1 MESKRQLQA
10 GELLKRNFGI
20 VLQQQG
26 SYIYGQAFVTVTNVK
41 MTPDF
46 GLAKIYVSVYN
57 VEDKNLVVRQLND
70 HIHPLKSALV
80 HRIKRHVRRI
90 PNIHF
95 YMDETLDEMFGI
107 NQLFDRLHAEN
118 KMGSTEEE

>member
-1 MESKRQLQA
+1 MESKRQLQV
-10 GELLKRNFGI
+10 GELIKRNFGT
-20 VLQQQG
+20 VLQQKG
-26 SYIYGQAFVTVTNVK
+26 SYIYGQAFVTVTNVR

-57 VEDKNLVVRQLND
+57 VEDKESVVKLLND
-70 HIHPLKSALV
+70 HVHPLKSALV
-80 HRIKRHVRRI
+80 QRIRKHVRRI

-95 YMDETLDEMFGI
+95 YMDETLDEMFEL

-118 KMGSTEEE
+118 KMGSKEEE